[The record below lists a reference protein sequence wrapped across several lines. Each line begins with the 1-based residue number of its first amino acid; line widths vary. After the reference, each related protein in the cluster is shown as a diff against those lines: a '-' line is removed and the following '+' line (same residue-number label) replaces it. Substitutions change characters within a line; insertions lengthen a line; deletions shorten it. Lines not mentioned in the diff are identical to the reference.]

1 MQKKRHIHLQKRS
14 GKGIFRVCFRIRIR
28 LGVFF
33 LKMPSK
39 RHREAAAEKLFV
51 VSLGCPK
58 NLVNTEMVT
67 GAFLASGAALTLD
80 PDEATCYFINTCAFL
95 AAAREEAAEAVAEGC
110 AWKERHPAGR
120 LIVGGCLV
128 SHPDSKLWKKRFPQV
143 DLWAGPNELG
153 KIAPLPECPSG
164 VPVRFL
170 LTRPHVAYLKIADGC
185 DNCCAYCMI
194 PKLRGR
200 KRSRSIESC
209 VAEARQLIEGGGKEL
224 ILIAQDTTAFG
235 EKGETLAQLLGELE
249 KLKGDFRYRILYTH
263 PAHYTP
269 ELIAA
274 LGRAKK
280 FIPAL
285 DIPLQHISGRLLKA
299 MNRHTTPE
307 EIRELIEKLRESI
320 PGLALRTTFITGFPG
335 ETEADFREL
344 LDFTAEVRFE
354 RLGVFPFSPEPGTP
368 AARMKQQVPRETAES
383 RAKELMRR
391 QHIRTALR
399 SRVLVGT
406 EMTVMLD
413 SVCNGCAAARSDADA
428 PEIDQLVFIP
438 FKRKFPYRPGDRI
451 AVRIVSALPGGDLEA
466 ELK

>member
-1 MQKKRHIHLQKRS
+1 
-14 GKGIFRVCFRIRIR
+14 
-28 LGVFF
+28 
-33 LKMPSK
+33 MPSE
-39 RHREAAAEKLFV
+39 RHKGAAAEKLFV

-67 GAFLASGAALTLD
+67 GAFLAAGAALTQ
-80 PDEATCYFINTCAFL
+80 EAEEASCYFINTCAFL
-95 AAAREEAAEAVAEGC
+95 AAAREEAAGAVAEGC

-153 KIAPLPECPSG
+153 KIAPLPECPPG

-170 LTRPHVAYLKIADGC
+170 LMRPHVAYLKIADGC
-185 DNCCAYCMI
+185 DNRCAYCMI

-200 KRSRSIESC
+200 KRSRTIASC
-209 VAEARQLIEGGGKEL
+209 AAEARQLVEGGVKEL

-235 EKGETLAQLLGELE
+235 ENGENLAQLLVELE
-249 KLKGDFRYRILYTH
+249 KLRGDFRYRILYTH

-269 ELIAA
+269 ELIAT
-274 LGRAKK
+274 LSRAKK
-280 FIPAL
+280 FIPVL

-299 MNRHTTPE
+299 MNRHTTTK
-307 EIRELIEKLRESI
+307 EIGELIGKLRESI

-344 LDFTAEVRFE
+344 LDFTAKVRFE

-368 AARMKQQVPRETAES
+368 AAEMKKQVPRETAES

-399 SRVLVGT
+399 SRALIGT
-406 EMTVMLD
+406 GMTVMLD
-413 SVCNGCAAARSDADA
+413 SICDGYAVARSDADA

-438 FKRKFPYRPGDRI
+438 FRKKFRHRPGDRI
-451 AVRIVSALPGGDLEA
+451 AVRITAALPGGDLEA
-466 ELK
+466 ELE

>member
-1 MQKKRHIHLQKRS
+1 
-14 GKGIFRVCFRIRIR
+14 
-28 LGVFF
+28 
-33 LKMPSK
+33 MPSE

-67 GAFLASGAALTLD
+67 GAFLAAGAALTLD
-80 PDEATCYFINTCAFL
+80 MEEATSYFINTCAFL
-95 AAAREEAAEAVAEGC
+95 AAAREEAAEAIAEGC
-110 AWKERHPAGR
+110 AWKERHPAGK
-120 LIVGGCLV
+120 LIVGGCLAA
-128 SHPDSKLWKKRFPQV
+128 HPDSALWKERFPQV
-143 DLWAGPNELG
+143 DLWAGPNELE
-153 KIAPLPECPSG
+153 KIAPRPECPSG

-170 LTRPHVAYLKIADGC
+170 LMRPHVAYLKIADGC

-200 KRSRSIESC
+200 KRSRSIKSC
-209 VAEARQLIEGGGKEL
+209 VAEARQLVGGGVKEI

-235 EKGETLAQLLGELE
+235 EKGEDLAQLLTELE
-249 KLKGDFRYRILYTH
+249 KLEGDFHYRLLYTH

-269 ELIAA
+269 ELVAV

-280 FIPAL
+280 FIPVL
-285 DIPLQHISGRLLKA
+285 DIPLQHISGHLLQA
-299 MNRHTTPE
+299 MNRHTTPR
-307 EIRELIEKLRESI
+307 EIKALIGKLRKAV

-368 AARMKQQVPRETAES
+368 AAEMKKQVPREAAER

-391 QHIRTALR
+391 QHIRTAR
-399 SRVLVGT
+399 RNRALVGT
-406 EMTVMLD
+406 EMTVMVD
-413 SVCNGCAAARSDADA
+413 SVCDGYAAARSDADA

-438 FKRKFPYRPGDRI
+438 FKKKFRHRPGDRI
-451 AVRIVSALPGGDLEA
+451 PVRITAALPGGDLEA
-466 ELK
+466 KLK

>member
-1 MQKKRHIHLQKRS
+1 
-14 GKGIFRVCFRIRIR
+14 
-28 LGVFF
+28 
-33 LKMPSK
+33 MPSK
-39 RHREAAAEKLFV
+39 RHRGTAAEKLFV

-80 PDEATCYFINTCAFL
+80 MEEATCYFINTCAFL
-95 AAAREEAAEAVAEGC
+95 AAARNEAAEAIAEGC
-110 AWKERHPAGR
+110 AWKERHPAGK
-120 LIVGGCLV
+120 LLVGGCLV
-128 SHPDSKLWKKRFPQV
+128 AHPDSGLWKERFPQV

-170 LTRPHVAYLKIADGC
+170 LMRPHVAYLKIADGC

-194 PKLRGR
+194 PKLRGP
-200 KRSRSIESC
+200 KRSRSIGSC
-209 VAEARQLIEGGGKEL
+209 VTEARQLIEGGVKEL

-235 EKGETLAQLLGELE
+235 EKGESLAQLLGELE

-269 ELIAA
+269 ELIEA
-274 LGRAKK
+274 LSRARK

-285 DIPLQHISGRLLKA
+285 DIPLQHISGHLLKA
-299 MNRHTTPE
+299 MNRHTTPN
-307 EIRELIEKLRESI
+307 EIRGLIRKLREAV

-344 LDFTAEVRFE
+344 LDFTAQTRFE

-368 AARMKQQVPRETAES
+368 AAKMKNQVPREVAEH

-399 SRVLVGT
+399 GRALIGAG
-406 EMTVMLD
+406 MTVMLD
-413 SVCNGCAAARSDADA
+413 SVCDGYAAARSDADA

-438 FKRKFPYRPGDRI
+438 FKKKFRYRPGDRI
-451 AVRIVSALPGGDLEA
+451 AVRITAALPGGDLEA
-466 ELK
+466 ELI